1 MVSRCLRSLGAVLL
15 LASAGAATPLTSLA
29 QTLAAA
35 SPPPQPAEMT
45 AAVVGAR
52 DVVGGDTARTRF
64 VVGLEKPVD
73 FQVFSLA
80 NPNRVIIELP
90 DVKMQMPATGRNE
103 GMGLVKAFH
112 GGVAGAGRTRIV
124 IDVAGPV
131 VVESAKIEKDGKG
144 HRLALEIAPAQ
155 PMKSAALASGKAAPS
170 GLGAAGLQPP
180 LPQPAQRAKPKSARA
195 FKPVIVL
202 DPGHGGHDTG
212 GMKNGTVEKEVVL
225 AFSRALRDKLNAT
238 GRYKVLMT
246 RDTDTFIELDERRA
260 FAERNSA
267 NLFIAV
273 HADYASTNASGATVY
288 SLRDNVARDLQ
299 RSAKGEVAGNVLSET
314 EVASVKKASGDV
326 DAVRS
331 ILADLAEREVD
342 VTQERTSVF
351 ARSII
356 QFMGATTTLR
366 DDPDQ
371 QAAFRVL
378 KTAKVPSVLL
388 ELAYVTNKQD
398 AQNLKSDAWRDKV
411 AASIVTAV
419 ENYFSHQVAHLPM

>member
-1 MVSRCLRSLGAVLL
+1 MGSLCVRCLGPL
-15 LASAGAATPLTSLA
+15 LAVVFASAVQSHTSAA

-35 SPPPQPAEMT
+35 SPPPQPADMT
-45 AAVVGAR
+45 AAPPSSAI
-52 DVVGGDTARTRF
+52 GGDIARTRF
-64 VVGLEKPVD
+64 VVGLEKPVE

-90 DVKMQMPATGRNE
+90 DVKMQMPAGRDE
-103 GMGLVKAFH
+103 AVGLVKAFY
-112 GGVAGAGRTRIV
+112 GGIAGQGRTRIV
-124 IDVAGPV
+124 IDVARPV
-131 VVESAKIEKDGKG
+131 VVESAKIEKAKDGKG
-144 HRLALEIAPAQ
+144 HRLALEIVAAQ
-155 PMKSAALASGKAAPS
+155 PMAKSAALASGKVPAS
-170 GLGAAGLQPP
+170 GLGASGLQPP
-180 LPQPAQRAKPKSARA
+180 LPQPAQRAKQKAARA

-202 DPGHGGHDTG
+202 DPGHGGNDTG

-246 RDTDTFIELDERRA
+246 RDTDVFVELDERRA
-260 FAERNSA
+260 FAERNNA

-288 SLRDNVARDLQ
+288 SLRDTVARELQ
-299 RSAKGEVAGNVLSET
+299 RSAKGDAAGSVLSGS
-314 EVASVKKASGDV
+314 EVASVKQASGDV
-326 DAVRS
+326 DAVRG
-331 ILADLAEREVD
+331 ILADLAEREVE
-342 VTQERTSVF
+342 VTPERTSVF

-411 AASIVTAV
+411 ATSIVTAV